1 MSELAERERV
11 IRRGWA
17 LPGGFHDRFIR
28 LLKIALPAAIGVV
41 LAFLAFAPLEDKQE
55 VSFLLDKTKVEH
67 AEERMKVESAQYRG
81 IDGRGRPFLLT
92 AGSAVQQSSAD
103 PVVHIRDMNARLEF
117 EDGPARLRALQ
128 ARYNMETDRVEV
140 VGPLLFAAA
149 DGYRMQTSDVTVD
162 LRERTLA
169 SRGPVQGQMPLGRFS
184 AGRLEADLPGRR
196 VVLSGRARVHIVQG
210 GVR

>member
-11 IRRGWA
+11 VRRRWA

-41 LAFLAFAPLEDKQE
+41 LAFLAFAPLEEKQE
-55 VSFLLDKTKVEH
+55 VSFVLDKTRVEH

-81 IDGRGRPFLLT
+81 RDSRGRPFVLS
-92 AGSAVQQSSAD
+92 AGSALQRSSAD
-103 PVVHIRDMNARLEF
+103 PVVLINDMRAQILLDE
-117 EDGPARLRALQ
+117 GPARLRALE
-128 ARYNMETDRVEV
+128 ARYDMATDRVDV
-140 VGPLLFAAA
+140 AGPILFTAA
-149 DGYRMQTSDVTVD
+149 DGYRLLTRNVTVD

-169 SRGPVQGQMPLGRFS
+169 SRGAVQGQMPLGTFS
-184 AGRLEADLPGRR
+184 AGRLQVDLPERR
-196 VVLSGRARVHIVQG
+196 VVLSERARLHIVQG

>member
-1 MSELAERERV
+1 MSELADRERV

-17 LPGGFHDRFIR
+17 LPGGFHDRLIR

-41 LAFLAFAPLEDKQE
+41 LAFLAFAPLEEKQE
-55 VSFLLDKTKVEH
+55 VSFLLDKSKVEH
-67 AEERMKVESAQYRG
+67 AEERMKVEAAQYRG

-92 AGSAVQQSSAD
+92 AGSALQQSSTD
-103 PVVHIRDMNARLEF
+103 PVVDIRDMSAQLLLD
-117 EDGPARLRALQ
+117 DGPARLRALR
-128 ARYNMETDRVEV
+128 ARYNMETDRVTV

-162 LRERTLA
+162 LRQRTLA

-184 AGRLEADLPGRR
+184 AGRLEADLPARR

>member
-103 PVVHIRDMNARLEF
+103 PVVHIRDMNARLEL

-149 DGYRMQTSDVTVD
+149 DGYRMRTSDVIVD